1 MENSP
6 DSSSPHR
13 KEKTASSLSS
23 AMAAPDATAETPRKT
38 SDLLPSGPR
47 SMAETFHRP
56 RIRSMRDFVTLR
68 LSFTLLLPRTTRE
81 TKSTPENKAVF
92 PRLREMALLL
102 HDFVGFEDVSFL
114 EILVVGQADPAFV
127 AGRHFFGVILEPPE
141 V

>member
-23 AMAAPDATAETPRKT
+23 AMAAPDATAEIPRKT
-38 SDLLPSGPR
+38 SALLPSGPR
-47 SMAETFHRP
+47 SMTETFHRP

-68 LSFTLLLPRTTRE
+68 LSFTLLLPRTTKE
-81 TKSTPENKAVF
+81 TKSTPENRAVF
-92 PRLREMALLL
+92 LPLREMALLL
-102 HDFVGFEDVSFL
+102 HYFIGFEDVSFF
-114 EILVVGQADPAFV
+114 EILVIGKADPAFV
-127 AGRHFFGVILEPPE
+127 AGRHFLGVILEPPE